1 MILTVIRPIVTLAV
15 KMKKLRDID
24 TGELAFISRGYCNWK
39 DATGSKGAFH
49 CHEQS
54 HIHKRAVE
62 CMTHS
67 AGVKDI
73 GEMLSSQ
80 LAVEKRNNRDYLFKV
95 IQFLARQGMALR
107 GDNDESDSNFMQLL
121 KLRSIDDTQLLQH
134 LEKKSDKYTSP
145 QIKMKLCRFSL

>member
-1 MILTVIRPIVTLAV
+1 
-15 KMKKLRDID
+15 
-24 TGELAFISRGYCNWK
+24 
-39 DATGSKGAFH
+39 
-49 CHEQS
+49 
-54 HIHKRAVE
+54 
-62 CMTHS
+62 MTHR

-80 LAVEKRNNRDYLFKV
+80 LAVEKRNYL
-95 IQFLARQGMALR
+95 IQNIMFLARQGMALR

-145 QIKMKLCRFSL
+145 QIQNEILSILSLKILREIGDCIRSAPFFCIMADEVTDSSNREQVVVRIR